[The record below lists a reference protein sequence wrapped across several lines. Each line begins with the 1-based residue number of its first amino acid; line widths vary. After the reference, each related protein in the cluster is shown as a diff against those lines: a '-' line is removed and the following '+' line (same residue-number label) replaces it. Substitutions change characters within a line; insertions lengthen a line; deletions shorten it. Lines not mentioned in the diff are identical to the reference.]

1 MPIAAYGS
9 WKSPISSD
17 LIVSNSI
24 RLGADSIG
32 ADGGDA
38 GKITAD
44 GDILTGAITSNVS
57 NGSGNGGNIA
67 IASLGNFESGN
78 ITTASNAGNAGYIKI
93 AAGSLTELDK
103 NIKVGDLVASS
114 AASGN
119 DAKTGGVVLL
129 KASGNI
135 ESGKIFTSS
144 VTGNAGNIALNA
156 DLGITVGNIDA
167 SANGDGNAGS
177 VTLVAT
183 EDIEALAIKA
193 NVSGTGIG
201 SGGKVKLVSKEGD
214 ILTDYVRTD
223 SAGGVGGN
231 ITVDAGSQISNGIG
245 GTIRAMS
252 SFNIDGVD
260 LSFFTGIREGAAI
273 DIKYRPM
280 SFTVGD
286 SSKNGTK
293 GSLMSSASV
302 VTDLK
307 IENSFKLASLNNRT
321 EIIVQSSAPDIRTD
335 LQKKVDNAVNASY
348 QSEYSK
354 TIASTVY
361 LDLFT
366 SLILF
371 LRNPLFGVITT
382 IFNYFDKVRTLEKA
396 KALTKAAALKD
407 SEFKNN
413 ETLAAQY
420 ILPDINRLLVSAQKF
435 SVTDNAQI
443 AYILATV
450 SHETKFGQPKL
461 LGLSDGNNG
470 LYEKSNAKFKSH
482 DDFLNFQKE
491 YQNRPDLSHYLLN
504 DPDPKLAEKAKANL
518 VNGLAIDGY
527 AFRGRGY
534 VQLTGRV
541 NYDKL
546 GKDFRMNFL
555 TITPSDPQNQNPE
568 NWTYAA
574 DIVATDR
581 NLAADITVYGMKRN
595 RFAGSPEDDTSRP
608 DFGGY
613 LNEINL
619 NTKKDFENARYLV
632 NNQDVA
638 DIIADNA
645 LEYFD
650 SLKNYRSSL
659 II

>member
-17 LIVSNSI
+17 LIVANSI
-24 RLGADSIG
+24 RLGAESIG

-44 GDILTGAITSNVS
+44 GDILTGAIASNTFD
-57 NGSGNGGNIA
+57 GSGNGGNIA
-67 IASLGNFESGN
+67 IASLGNAESGN

-93 AAGSLTELDK
+93 AAGSLIELDK
-103 NIKVGDLVASS
+103 KIKVGDLVANS
-114 AASGN
+114 ATAG
-119 DAKTGGVVLL
+119 DVAKAGGIVLL

-144 VTGNAGNIALNA
+144 VTGDAGNIALNA

-223 SAGGVGGN
+223 SAGAVGGN
-231 ITVDAGSQISNGIG
+231 ITLDAGSQISNGIG
-245 GTIRAMS
+245 GSIRAIS

-273 DIKYRPM
+273 NIKYRPM

-293 GSLMSSASV
+293 GSLMSSSSV

-307 IENSFKLASLNNRT
+307 IENSFKLASLKDKT
-321 EIIVQSSAPDIRTD
+321 EIIARSSAPDIRTD

-354 TIASTVY
+354 TIASTLY
-361 LDLFT
+361 QDLLT

-371 LRNPLFGVITT
+371 LLNPHLVVFTT
-382 IFNYFDKVRTLEKA
+382 IFKYFDKVRTLEKA
-396 KALTKAAALKD
+396 KALTATAALKD
-407 SEFKNN
+407 SKYKLPDGQEWPSASISIAEF
-413 ETLAAQY
+413 A
-420 ILPDINRLLVSAQKF
+420 LPDINRLLTSAKKF
-435 SVTDNAQI
+435 LVTDNAQI
-443 AYILATV
+443 AYILATA
-450 SHETKFGQPKL
+450 SHESKFGVAKFF
-461 LGLSDGNNG
+461 DNGNNG
-470 LYEKSNAKFKSH
+470 MYEESDKQFGTLE
-482 DDFLNFQKE
+482 DFTYFQKK
-491 YQNRPDLSHYLLN
+491 YGNRVDLGHY
-504 DPDPKLAEKAKANL
+504 PTKNL
-518 VNGLAIDGY
+518 VNDLAVDGY

-534 VQLTGRV
+534 VQLTGRDI
-541 NYDKL
+541 YDRL
-546 GKDFRMNFL
+546 GKDSHFNKNFL
-555 TITPSDPQNQNPE
+555 TITPPNVDDKNPN
-568 NWTYAA
+568 NWIYAA
-574 DIVATDR
+574 DEVATNRD
-581 NLAADITVYGMKRN
+581 LASDLSVYGMKTN
-595 RFAGSPEDDTSRP
+595 NFTQTSEGNSTADFAGFLDNIDPNPNYKDVAIAK
-608 DFGGY
+608 F
-613 LNEINL
+613 
-619 NTKKDFENARYLV
+619 TKARYLV
-632 NNQDVA
+632 NGQDKA
-638 DIIADNA
+638 DVIANNA
-645 LEYFD
+645 WIYLET
-650 SLKNYRSSL
+650 LKDL
-659 II
+659 